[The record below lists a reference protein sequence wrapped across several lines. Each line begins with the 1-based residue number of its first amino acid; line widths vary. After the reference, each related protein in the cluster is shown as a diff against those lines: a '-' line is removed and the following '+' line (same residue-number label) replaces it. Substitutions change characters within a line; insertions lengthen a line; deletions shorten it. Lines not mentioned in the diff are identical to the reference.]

1 MKRTKVIAAL
11 SATATL
17 ALAAPTAASAQ
28 SPPPGAFVVRGMGG
42 HVWGENALPGHGYRY
57 PVTLQL
63 VTASGQGDAGVKIV
77 FFFRQA
83 WTYGPGN
90 PALMKPTASG
100 PLFKTSAGL
109 SDSGVGIT
117 NSQGIATSPP
127 VVAEGPTGS
136 TWIECADMHSSQPWP
151 SQQGPMWLLSVT

>member
-1 MKRTKVIAAL
+1 MKRMKVIAAL

-17 ALAAPTAASAQ
+17 ALAVPATTSAQ
-28 SPPPGAFVVRGMGG
+28 SPPPGAYVVGGMGG
-42 HVWGENALPGHGYRY
+42 HVWGESALPGHTFRY
-57 PVTLQL
+57 PITLQL

-77 FFFRQA
+77 FFFREA

-90 PALMKPTASG
+90 PALMKPTTSG

-109 SDSGVGIT
+109 SDSGIGIT

-127 VVAEGPTGS
+127 IVAEGPAGS
-136 TWIECADMHSSQPWP
+136 EWIECADMGTSQPWP
-151 SQQGPMWLLSVT
+151 SQRGPMWLLSVL